1 MNAGM
6 RCAITIMAALTTCAA
21 TAHAQNDYPSR
32 PLRIVVPSAPGGG
45 TDIVARLIAQGLT
58 DRLRQSVVVDNRGGA
73 GGMPAVGAVARA
85 TTPDGYTLMVAS
97 NGHLTFGPALYS
109 NLPFDP
115 QKDLAPVMRLAI
127 QPFVVATNAT
137 LPVATLKEL
146 IALAKAK
153 PGAISYGSGGS
164 GSATHLGTEMLL
176 SMAGINVLHVPYKG
190 SGPATSALMANEIQ
204 MLLVGIATVLP
215 QMAAGRLK
223 VLGVTTT
230 TRSSVAPDI
239 PTVAEAGL
247 PGFDFGVWYGMV
259 APAATP
265 KPALSRLHREVYSL
279 MDQPSLRERFSGAGL
294 EPLRGTPE
302 EFAARMRSE
311 LQRWREV
318 VKTANI
324 RAD

>member
-1 MNAGM
+1 M
-6 RCAITIMAALTTCAA
+6 RFILAVTLLAACAA
-21 TAHAQNDYPSR
+21 QAQNDFPSR

-45 TDIVARLIAQGLT
+45 TDIVARLIAQGLN
-58 DRLRQSVVVDNRGGA
+58 DRLRHPVVVDNRGGA
-73 GGMPAVGAVARA
+73 GGMPAVGTVARG

-97 NGHLTFGPALYS
+97 NGHLTFGPALYR
-109 NLPFDP
+109 NLPFDA

-127 QPFVVATNAT
+127 QPFVVATSAALPAT
-137 LPVATLKEL
+137 TLKEL

-153 PGAISYGSGGS
+153 PGSISYGSGGS

-176 SMAGINVLHVPYKG
+176 SMGGIDLLHVPYKG
-190 SGPATSALMANEIQ
+190 SGPATTALMANEIQ
-204 MLLVGIATVLP
+204 VLLVGIATVLP

-230 TRSSVAPDI
+230 TRSSAAPDI

-247 PGFDFGVWYGMV
+247 PGFDFGVWYGLV

-265 KPALSRLHREVYSL
+265 KPKPKPVLARLHREVFAL
-279 MDQPSLRERFSGAGL
+279 MEQPVLRERFSGAGL
-294 EPLRGTPE
+294 EPLRGSVE
-302 EFAARMRSE
+302 EFAGSMQRE
-311 LQRWREV
+311 LARWREV
-318 VKTANI
+318 VKTADI